1 MTTAERL
8 ALNGLLANKQYYS
21 ARSLAN
27 NNNTAATGTMI
38 GIDGATGRA
47 IASIADGTARFNQI
61 ASSSQIGVTS
71 AGFTKGNGGNGGFL
85 SGRSA

>member
-8 ALNGLLANKQYYS
+8 ALNGLLANKQYYD
-21 ARSLAN
+21 ARSPIQ
-27 NNNTAATGTMI
+27 TSAATGTMI
-38 GIDGATGRA
+38 GIDGQTGRA
-47 IASIADGTARFNQI
+47 IAVVADGSARFNRI

-71 AGFTKGNGGNGGFL
+71 AAYSKGSGGNGGYL

>member
-8 ALNGLLANKQYYS
+8 ALNGLLANKQYYD
-21 ARSLAN
+21 ARSPIQ
-27 NNNTAATGTMI
+27 TSTATGTMI
-38 GIDGATGRA
+38 GVDGQTGRA
-47 IASIADGTARFNQI
+47 IAVVADGSARFNQI

-71 AGFTKGNGGNGGFL
+71 TAYSKGNGNNGGYL

>member
-8 ALNGLLANKQYYS
+8 ALNGLLANKQFFD
-21 ARSLAN
+21 ARSPIQ
-27 NNNTAATGTMI
+27 TSAATGTMI
-38 GIDGATGRA
+38 GIDGQTGRA
-47 IASIADGTARFNQI
+47 IAVIADGAARFNQV

-71 AGFTKGNGGNGGFL
+71 AAYSKGSGGNGGFL